1 MKTEIRFS
9 STAKTIMRYTT
20 RKYTQG
26 RLKGLI
32 CGKACAT
39 EYDQSNF
46 NSWLNGKKN
55 ASTDVY
61 DYYEKEESVGLL
73 AEDIRTDL
81 IPAISDLS
89 RLMEE
94 LDRAIHRDETI
105 SAAMRAQLHSG
116 GDEAERISKI
126 LRFAILRRDQ
136 NENGTPELEWQFQK
150 NGMPKADKIFV
161 GRREEL
167 DTVGKRLSENHLLFL
182 VGEPGIGKRSL
193 AMQYAQRQK
202 KRYHNRFFL
211 RFHGSIKETVAGM
224 QHIDDH
230 REESQ
235 EERFERHSRLL
246 RSLGSD
252 CLLVMIGLDRLP
264 EEDEAV
270 SFLEELDC
278 HIIVT
283 TCLEMKNHPRM
294 VIRAIATLEGAEEL
308 FYAYCPRRR
317 AGYEGDVRKL
327 IEGVGR
333 NTYAVKLLA
342 LTIREGF
349 FTPAEMLQTI
359 LDPSEML
366 LEEEDEGCYQ
376 YLPMEAILERL
387 FQYTDL
393 SEQQLETLRLCTM
406 IPLTGVQK
414 ARFARWIGHRREI
427 QHLIRTGWIQEEGD
441 GVLSMNMLARAV
453 IGAHLKSTVENSKSL
468 LDGLDRECKRGS
480 AKDSMELAYCIAG
493 VFEQLSGLD
502 GAAVPYL
509 ISYTQFLHRIHS
521 GVIIDFQ
528 EALPE
533 ELRNGTRGEAVAIT
547 LDCISHLVERT
558 STQVGQMQPTED
570 CGIKELLD
578 RIEQLVPQCDEKD
591 AAWLRV
597 SCALLLG
604 TGTISSDHGVLFDLL
619 ELMKT
624 LESGYPLHTRDDQAD
639 YFGLLSGLMVV
650 ADEKDRTEQFLE
662 LCQWKLEDAG
672 QNWDSEIY
680 QEKLERL
687 AELGREMEQKTSE
700 ESWKI
705 IEAQLWK
712 EPFFAALLIRAKG
725 MKGPKKQ
732 FV

>member
-1 MKTEIRFS
+1 
-9 STAKTIMRYTT
+9 
-20 RKYTQG
+20 
-26 RLKGLI
+26 
-32 CGKACAT
+32 
-39 EYDQSNF
+39 
-46 NSWLNGKKN
+46 
-55 ASTDVY
+55 
-61 DYYEKEESVGLL
+61 
-73 AEDIRTDL
+73 
-81 IPAISDLS
+81 
-89 RLMEE
+89 
-94 LDRAIHRDETI
+94 
-105 SAAMRAQLHSG
+105 
-116 GDEAERISKI
+116 
-126 LRFAILRRDQ
+126 
-136 NENGTPELEWQFQK
+136 
-150 NGMPKADKIFV
+150 
-161 GRREEL
+161 
-167 DTVGKRLSENHLLFL
+167 
-182 VGEPGIGKRSL
+182 
-193 AMQYAQRQK
+193 
-202 KRYHNRFFL
+202 
-211 RFHGSIKETVAGM
+211 
-224 QHIDDH
+224 
-230 REESQ
+230 
-235 EERFERHSRLL
+235 
-246 RSLGSD
+246 
-252 CLLVMIGLDRLP
+252 
-264 EEDEAV
+264 
-270 SFLEELDC
+270 
-278 HIIVT
+278 
-283 TCLEMKNHPRM
+283 
-294 VIRAIATLEGAEEL
+294 
-308 FYAYCPRRR
+308 
-317 AGYEGDVRKL
+317 
-327 IEGVGR
+327 
-333 NTYAVKLLA
+333 
-342 LTIREGF
+342 
-349 FTPAEMLQTI
+349 MLQTI

-366 LEEEDEGCYQ
+366 LEEEHEGCYQ

-393 SEQQLETLRLCTM
+393 SKQQLETLRLCTL

-441 GVLSMNMLARAV
+441 GVLSMNMLARTV

-480 AKDSMELAYCIAG
+480 TKDSMELAYCIAG

-570 CGIKELLD
+570 CGIKELLE
-578 RIEQLVPQCDEKD
+578 RIEQLIPQCDEKD

-619 ELMKT
+619 ELMKS
-624 LESGYPLHTRDDQAD
+624 LESGYPLHTRDDQTD

-650 ADEKDRTEQFLE
+650 ADDKGRTEQYLE
-662 LCQWKLEDAG
+662 LCQWKREDAA
-672 QNWDSEIY
+672 QNGDSEIY

-687 AELGREMEQKTSE
+687 AELGREMEEKTSE

-712 EPFFAALLIRAKG
+712 EPVFAALLIRAKG